1 MDARLESG
9 AAAGGEAFAQRVLA
23 ATAAALPLALRA
35 PPLRLAEPVAEPEP
49 AADSSE
55 AQTSQT
61 SHSSHSSQHDEPR
74 HNQPLAHTLYN
85 VFRHLALEFEDQ
97 VWISI

>member
-35 PPLRLAEPVAEPEP
+35 PPLRVAEPGAEPEP
-49 AADSSE
+49 APE
-55 AQTSQT
+55 APAP
-61 SHSSHSSQHDEPR
+61 HDEPR

-85 VFRHLALEFEDQ
+85 VFKHLAREFEDQ
-97 VWISI
+97 V

>member
-35 PPLRLAEPVAEPEP
+35 PPLRLADTVAEPDS
-49 AADSSE
+49 AAGSSE
-55 AQTSQT
+55 AHTSQ
-61 SHSSHSSQHDEPR
+61 SSQHDEPR

-85 VFRHLALEFEDQ
+85 VFRHLAREFDDQ

>member
-55 AQTSQT
+55 A
-61 SHSSHSSQHDEPR
+61 HSSQHDEPR

-85 VFRHLALEFEDQ
+85 VFRHLAREFEDQ